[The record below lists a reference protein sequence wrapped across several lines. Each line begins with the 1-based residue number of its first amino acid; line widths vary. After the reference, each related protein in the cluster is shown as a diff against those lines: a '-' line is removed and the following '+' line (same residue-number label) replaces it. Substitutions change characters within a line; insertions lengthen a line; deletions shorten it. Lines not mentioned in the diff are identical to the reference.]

1 MRIYLLGIIDP
12 FTVSSNIF
20 DLQFSSILNVAERT
34 ANLRNEQT
42 VSVKKEAE
50 LMKHNKVCTG
60 IINLSFILSSMMWFH
75 NRGSI

>member
-12 FTVSSNIF
+12 FTISSNIF

-50 LMKHNKVCTG
+50 LMKHNKVYTG
-60 IINLSFILSSMMWFH
+60 IINLSFILSFVGQNQETH
-75 NRGSI
+75 